1 MRNSKFASKPK
12 KKEEIVFKKERQ
24 RGCEIIQNN
33 PEML

>member
-24 RGCEIIQNN
+24 RGCEIIESN